1 MSVSSTRETSL
12 HPTKDCS
19 YNIDRGIS
27 LSLWCSS
34 RRGGGVTSRMTSG
47 MALQCGGL
55 RWGGCRLRL
64 VFPARCRLLGLS
76 CRLTTGWGGLSLAA
90 IGRSPQSQVVT
101 EELHD
106 QSAIT
111 IRLLR
116 ERVEFCNSIVKSLLG
131 QVASSVRRVQ
141 NLVVENREIEGET
154 KTDGVGRGKLSLRNV
169 RSILKN
175 S

>member
-1 MSVSSTRETSL
+1 MA
-12 HPTKDCS
+12 
-19 YNIDRGIS
+19 
-27 LSLWCSS
+27 
-34 RRGGGVTSRMTSG
+34 SRMASSV
-47 MALQCGGL
+47 ALQGGGL

-64 VFPARCRLLGLS
+64 VFPARRGLLGLS
-76 CRLTTGWGGLSLAA
+76 CRLTTSWGGLSLAA

-131 QVASSVRRVQ
+131 QVAGSVRRVQ
-141 NLVVENREIEGET
+141 NLVVENGEIEGKT
-154 KTDGVGRGKLSLRNV
+154 KTDGMGRGKLGLRNV
-169 RSILKN
+169 RSILEYI
-175 S
+175 